1 MKAPLSPDRLRRSY
15 DATNLKLKTT
25 ADLDSGMKIIGQPRG
40 VQAIEFGIK
49 MDSPGYNIYVL
60 GESGTGR
67 TTAIKQF
74 VESQAGNDPVPPDW
88 VYVNNFVEPHKPLA
102 IKLPHGEGFRLSDSL
117 QQLVKEL
124 KTEIARAFDN
134 QAFRDAALE
143 IRHILEGKRE
153 ELYLA
158 LQNRAREMSAVLLT
172 TPEGFRIVPAKD
184 GQPLQAQDI
193 AALSEAE
200 QAAWKE
206 TLHNLQHELNEVVHQ
221 ARKMELE
228 AQNEQE
234 DLKRRVASSV
244 VDVAMKELK
253 EQFSEFERVI
263 AYLEHLH
270 KDIVDNVDLFRTE
283 TEEDA
288 DNEDGQEFPAA
299 EEFRRYK
306 VNLLVDHK
314 NTERAPVIVEFN
326 PTVPRLLGRVEHEA
340 RFGGAVVTDFTLVRG
355 GTLHAANGGYLVLR
369 ARDLFAEPGAW
380 DALKRALVGNA
391 VQPDDLATRQGA
403 AARSLDPEA
412 IPLDVKVVI
421 IGPPALYYQLHALDE
436 DFRIIFKVMSDFDE
450 TVPRTPEHEMEY
462 AQFIATRSHEEG
474 LLHLERQAVGRVIE
488 YGSRLAGR
496 QNKLSTRFG
505 NIADLVREANYW
517 AKTAGQDLVT
527 VDDVE
532 RAIDHRE
539 YLRNRIETRMRENL
553 MEGKQLVTTEGE
565 IAGQI
570 NGLSVSRI
578 GEHAFGHPSR
588 VTTRTYV
595 GKQGVV
601 QIDREVEMAGPIHNK
616 GLMTLIGYLGG
627 QYATDQPLS
636 LSAQITFEQNYGG
649 IDGDSA
655 SSTELYALL
664 SSLSGIPIRQSI
676 AVTGSVNQR
685 GEIQAIGGVTQKV
698 EGWFAVCKERG
709 LTGDQGV
716 MIPASNVQDLMLRV
730 AVVEA
735 VASGD
740 FHIWAV
746 ESVDE
751 GIEILTGRAAS
762 EVHTAAK
769 ARLRTL
775 AETLE
780 SFRASAAE

>member
-1 MKAPLSPDRLRRSY
+1 
-15 DATNLKLKTT
+15 
-25 ADLDSGMKIIGQPRG
+25 
-40 VQAIEFGIK
+40 
-49 MDSPGYNIYVL
+49 
-60 GESGTGR
+60 
-67 TTAIKQF
+67 
-74 VESQAGNDPVPPDW
+74 
-88 VYVNNFVEPHKPLA
+88 
-102 IKLPHGEGFRLSDSL
+102 
-117 QQLVKEL
+117 
-124 KTEIARAFDN
+124 
-134 QAFRDAALE
+134 
-143 IRHILEGKRE
+143 
-153 ELYLA
+153 
-158 LQNRAREMSAVLLT
+158 
-172 TPEGFRIVPAKD
+172 
-184 GQPLQAQDI
+184 
-193 AALSEAE
+193 
-200 QAAWKE
+200 
-206 TLHNLQHELNEVVHQ
+206 
-221 ARKMELE
+221 
-228 AQNEQE
+228 
-234 DLKRRVASSV
+234 
-244 VDVAMKELK
+244 
-253 EQFSEFERVI
+253 
-263 AYLEHLH
+263 
-270 KDIVDNVDLFRTE
+270 
-283 TEEDA
+283 
-288 DNEDGQEFPAA
+288 
-299 EEFRRYK
+299 
-306 VNLLVDHK
+306 
-314 NTERAPVIVEFN
+314 
-326 PTVPRLLGRVEHEA
+326 
-340 RFGGAVVTDFTLVRG
+340 
-355 GTLHAANGGYLVLR
+355 
-369 ARDLFAEPGAW
+369 
-380 DALKRALVGNA
+380 VGNA
-391 VQPDDLATRQGA
+391 VRPDDPATRQGA

-421 IGPPALYYQLHALDE
+421 IGPPAVYYQLHALDE

-462 AQFIATRSHEEG
+462 AQFIATRSHEEE

-517 AKTAGQDLVT
+517 AKTADHDLVT

-570 NGLSVSRI
+570 NGLAVSQI

-601 QIDREVEMAGPIHNK
+601 QIDREVEIAGPIHNK

-664 SSLSGIPIRQSI
+664 SSLSGIPIKQSI

-746 ESVDE
+746 ETVDE
-751 GIEILTGRAAS
+751 GIEILTGRPAS
-762 EVHTAAK
+762 EVHKAAK
-769 ARLRTL
+769 ARLREL

-780 SFRASAAE
+780 SFRASASE